1 MQADKPKVQRDI
13 EQAFNDAVNG
23 SEKQMNNQAYNSA
36 YDSVSRVLEKHK
48 EEIDEILYQ
57 HLIYLTE
64 LNNKLRIPE
73 DEILN
78 VIPGPIKRFLTSK
91 LGLSSSAITVL
102 TIIGFVVYEFVL

>member
-1 MQADKPKVQRDI
+1 MQEDKPKVQRDI

-23 SEKQMNNQAYNSA
+23 SEKRMNNQAYNSA
-36 YDSVSRVLEKHK
+36 YVSASQMLEKHK

-57 HLIYLTE
+57 HLVYLTE
-64 LNNKLRIPE
+64 LNHKLSTPE
-73 DEILN
+73 DEIN